1 MGQDTYI
8 SSCKQSNSF
17 SLSNWL
23 LQRLQVFSSI
33 GIFSSFLGPSDGAQK
48 LLPSPYARPTPT
60 VEISS
65 STIKG
70 AMIGGLRFFGPRWGL
85 GRYVYGIVHNQAHEL

>member
-17 SLSNWL
+17 SLSNC
-23 LQRLQVFSSI
+23 
-33 GIFSSFLGPSDGAQK
+33 SFLGPSDGAQK

-70 AMIGGLRFFGPRWGL
+70 AMIGGLVFFGPRWGL